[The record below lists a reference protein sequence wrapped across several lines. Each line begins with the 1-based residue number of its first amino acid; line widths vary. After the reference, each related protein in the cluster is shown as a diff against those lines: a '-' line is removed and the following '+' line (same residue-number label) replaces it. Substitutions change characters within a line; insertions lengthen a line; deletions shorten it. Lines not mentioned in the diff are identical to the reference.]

1 MLKKCIQLFIL
12 CFVIENVNA
21 QVIHINELDSLWH
34 LKISATGFYSD
45 GNAPK
50 TVLTNKL
57 KITKVNNAIGL
68 ISNFTYQYGTVSS
81 ANKIVYNDFRFE
93 NTLLL
98 YPKKRFNPFLR
109 TFEESNIIRKI
120 NFRNEIA
127 LGLVSKILSEKEH
140 AINLV
145 LAGVNQQTNY
155 NFNKFN
161 LSNFD
166 NNDKINTW
174 KGMAGVSGL
183 NSIVKNKLRA
193 EYRLY
198 WMQGFD
204 EMKNYS
210 YLIDVSLEF
219 ILNKHISLQTN
230 YINTFEN
237 LEPIGVLPFETQLT
251 YGLSITL

>member
-1 MLKKCIQLFIL
+1 MFKKWLVLFFLYII
-12 CFVIENVNA
+12 IENINA

-34 LKISATGFYSD
+34 LKISSTGFYSD

-50 TVLTNKL
+50 MVLTNKL
-57 KITKVNNAIGL
+57 RITKVNNAFGL

-81 ANKIVYNDFRFE
+81 ANRIVYNDFRFE
-93 NTLLL
+93 NTFLLH
-98 YPKKRFNPFLR
+98 PQKRFNPFLR
-109 TFEESNIIRKI
+109 TFEETNIIRKI

-127 LGLVSKILSEKEH
+127 LGLISRIISKKEH

-161 LSNFD
+161 LASFYG
-166 NNDKINTW
+166 NDKINTW

-183 NSIVKNKLRA
+183 NSIMKNKLRA

-198 WMQGFD
+198 WMQAFD
-204 EMKNYS
+204 KPQNYA
-210 YLIDVSLEF
+210 YLIDVSFEF
-219 ILNKHISLQTN
+219 ILNKHIALQTN
-230 YINTFEN
+230 YVKTFEY
-237 LEPIGVLPFETQLT
+237 LEPVGVLPYEVQLT
-251 YGLSITL
+251 YGLSITF